1 LKKLLILTILLS
13 ALAASGFATVSFTTT
28 SLPAGQVG
36 KAYSATMTAT
46 GGTAPYKFTV
56 PTGLPNG
63 TYLLSSGALG
73 GTPVS
78 AGTYSFTITVKDSS
92 YRPQSVSKSFSIAV
106 APVTTANPLAF
117 TTTSLPSGTVGTAYS
132 ATMAATGGTAPYKF
146 TVPSGLPLGTA
157 LMSSGALSGTPTTA
171 CNCSFTITVT
181 DSSATPQKV
190 SKVFSIAVAA
200 VTSTTTPVSF
210 TTTSLPSGTV
220 GTAYSATMAATGG
233 TAPYKFTVPTGLPLG
248 TSLMS
253 NGALSGTPTTAC
265 NCSFT
270 ITVTDSSATPQKVS
284 KVFSIAVATAATTTT
299 PVSFTTAS
307 LPSGTAGTAYSA
319 TLAATGGTAPYK
331 FTVPSGLPS
340 GLSLASSGTLSGTPT
355 TAGTSSFTATVT
367 DSSSTPQTAS
377 KTLSITIAAAAP
389 TVTPLSVST
398 SSLPA
403 VTMGSAYSTTLAAT
417 GGTSPYKWSIA
428 SGSLPAGLTLSSA
441 GTISG
446 TPTASGNVSFTV
458 EVTDSEST
466 PATATAIESIDVTAS
481 SSLTAP
487 SQAANAGYTSLA
499 FNSDFSKG
507 LSLSNT
513 GTGAGYSWYNSG
525 IWYESAATGASTPN
539 NNNGVLNLPWNPGQS
554 APTTTVATMASNG
567 ENNTSWTHGYIE
579 VSMAFPPVTGI
590 WPALW
595 LENNTATTSYVPTS
609 SSVHDYGE
617 LDIME
622 WQSQIPNT
630 FSGHIHDWTNAS
642 GSLKDAQNNNSN
654 STANFPSGTNLANFN
669 TYGILWTPTQISW
682 YFNNKLLFTATS
694 SQYPEAFAQ
703 FNSGPMYLMLG
714 NQTGTNWGGS
724 GSVSPS
730 AATNMTVQWVHVWQ

>member
-1 LKKLLILTILLS
+1 MKRKLVLPTILGLLT
-13 ALAASGFATVSFTTT
+13 LASYASITVTSPSSGKTASSPVQFKATASSTYPITGYVVYVDSKNVYSTGATTLNANVAVASGSHAIV
-28 SLPAGQVG
+28 V
-36 KAYSATMTAT
+36 KAWNSK
-46 GGTAPYKFTV
+46 GTIYAK
-56 PTGLPNG
+56 
-63 TYLLSSGALG
+63 SMS
-73 GTPVS
+73 
-78 AGTYSFTITVKDSS
+78 ITVK
-92 YRPQSVSKSFSIAV
+92 A
-106 APVTTANPLAF
+106 
-117 TTTSLPSGTVGTAYS
+117 
-132 ATMAATGGTAPYKF
+132 
-146 TVPSGLPLGTA
+146 
-157 LMSSGALSGTPTTA
+157 
-171 CNCSFTITVT
+171 
-181 DSSATPQKV
+181 
-190 SKVFSIAVAA
+190 
-200 VTSTTTPVSF
+200 
-210 TTTSLPSGTV
+210 
-220 GTAYSATMAATGG
+220 
-233 TAPYKFTVPTGLPLG
+233 
-248 TSLMS
+248 
-253 NGALSGTPTTAC
+253 
-265 NCSFT
+265 
-270 ITVTDSSATPQKVS
+270 
-284 KVFSIAVATAATTTT
+284 AATT
-299 PVSFTTAS
+299 S
-307 LPSGTAGTAYSA
+307 
-319 TLAATGGTAPYK
+319 
-331 FTVPSGLPS
+331 
-340 GLSLASSGTLSGTPT
+340 
-355 TAGTSSFTATVT
+355 
-367 DSSSTPQTAS
+367 
-377 KTLSITIAAAAP
+377 
-389 TVTPLSVST
+389 LSVST

-403 VTMGSAYSTTLAAT
+403 VTMGSAYSSTLAAT

-466 PATATAIESIDVTAS
+466 PATATAIESIDVSAS

-730 AATNMTVQWVHVWQ
+730 AATNMRVQWVHIWQ